1 MGLRE
6 RAAVDARKIMETV
19 NGAGT
24 PFVLIDLKKQEY
36 HIMGI
41 YGDIGYLLD
50 QATGEAVQGR
60 TIEAAYSMA
69 SLKAQ
74 TPGEPGEGWH
84 CKVIDLSGTEIRLSV
99 KMYTPDKTIGI
110 ARLKL
115 AVN

>member
-6 RAAVDARKIMETV
+6 RAASDARKIMENV

-24 PFVLIDLKKQEY
+24 PFVLIDQEKREY
-36 HIMGI
+36 PITGI

-50 QATGEAVQGR
+50 QATGEAIQGR
-60 TIEAAYSMA
+60 TVEAAYAMA

-74 TPGEPGEGWH
+74 TPEEPGEGWH
-84 CKVIDLSGTEIRLSV
+84 CKVNDLSGKEIKLSV
-99 KMYTPDKTIGI
+99 KMYAPDRTIGI